1 MDSPEVDLVTAP
13 GLTTVTGRVP
23 TTAQTPVVTPLSDSK
38 ATIDDLLAAAAKLD
52 ALANEMEHTGQKI
65 GGSAAAALA
74 ANFGFKMA
82 IESHAT
88 VAHLNT
94 TIAHTVRD
102 MRAHAREL
110 KTTAAKY
117 QEQGRL
123 DRIQMAVSTGNPPP
137 A

>member
-1 MDSPEVDLVTAP
+1 MNNPEADPMVATRSATAIGP
-13 GLTTVTGRVP
+13 TSATTP
-23 TTAQTPVVTPLSDSK
+23 TPVASPLADSK
-38 ATIDDLLAAAAKLD
+38 AIIDDLLAAAARLD
-52 ALANEMEHTGQKI
+52 KVANEMESTGTKI

-88 VAHLNT
+88 VGHLNT

-110 KTTAAKY
+110 RATAAKY

-123 DRIQMAVSTGNPPP
+123 DRIEVAVSAGNPSPT
-137 A
+137 